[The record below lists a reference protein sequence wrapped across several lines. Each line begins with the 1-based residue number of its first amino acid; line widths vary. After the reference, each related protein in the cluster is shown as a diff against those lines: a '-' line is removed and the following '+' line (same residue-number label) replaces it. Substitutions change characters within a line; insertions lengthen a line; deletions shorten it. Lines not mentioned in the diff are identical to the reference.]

1 MSALTKKH
9 PTDANVFY
17 VTCPE
22 GVDIRQAKAT
32 LESMGCHISDV
43 ATPEETFPN
52 RTPGTLLSGARCREG
67 LTQAQLAEKTE
78 INRRHI
84 SEMEND
90 KRPIGKGNAKK
101 LGDALGVDYRVFL

>member
-22 GVDIRQAKAT
+22 GVDIRQAKAA
-32 LESMGCHISDV
+32 LENMGCRISDA
-43 ATPEETFPN
+43 ATPDEVFPD
-52 RTPGTLLSGARCREG
+52 RTPGTLLSGARYRED
-67 LTQAQLAEKTE
+67 LTQAQLAELTG

-84 SEMEND
+84 SEMENG
-90 KRPIGKGNAKK
+90 KRPIGKVNAKK
-101 LGDALGVDYRVFL
+101 LGEALGVDYRVFL